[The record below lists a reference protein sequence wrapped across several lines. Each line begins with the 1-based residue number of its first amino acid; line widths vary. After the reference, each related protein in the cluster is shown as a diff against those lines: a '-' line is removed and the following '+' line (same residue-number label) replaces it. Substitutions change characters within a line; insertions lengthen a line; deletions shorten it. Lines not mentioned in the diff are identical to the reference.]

1 MVRLVWFV
9 SRVAVWA
16 MSYLLCILG
25 RSVDWVIGDWFC
37 LMQLVFG
44 VGGICHGAGL
54 GLYDVSIPA

>member
-1 MVRLVWFV
+1 
-9 SRVAVWA
+9 

-44 VGGICHGAGL
+44 VGGICHCAGL